1 MREAEGMKLRRL
13 CLPLVACV
21 PLCGIVAAGQNF
33 VTVTAA
39 NVQNAFGQKLA
50 AGQVCFQAANNNG
63 VPIAFQAGGGGQV
76 INRPVCGPVAN
87 GAFSVSVPNT
97 ALTAP
102 ANVCFHVTVKDSST
116 NQLVLGS
123 APSGQP
129 SGYDCV
135 QPAAN
140 NAWCSSGSCNFDNYT
155 PNLAPVV
162 AVQSG
167 PVGPQ
172 GPQGQQGPQGPQGPQ
187 GSLPAG
193 VTVNGNNVTF
203 PATIMAGA
211 AVTATSPVFNVR
223 HPAYGAKGD
232 ERFVTDAAINAG
244 SSTLTS
250 ATANF
255 TAADNSR
262 YITVNAGS
270 AGVLSGTYSGG
281 GTISGSTNQNC
292 TLTVGSGGATALVL
306 LTGANT
312 IANGAPLTIT
322 ATGTGYTSAPTSAT
336 LGNGTA
342 TCSGTATVAAALW
355 FTPITTNMTYI
366 NSTTVTLGT
375 TAVNTVSGAG
385 AAIGTDDSVAV
396 TAAYNALHAVGG
408 GVLYFPPGNYLILS
422 QLAVQPP
429 LTMAGDGPGWSGS
442 LHQGTGYASPVSM
455 LDLRYSS
462 GPKLSASGQGLITI
476 SGLGFADNGY
486 DTTSFIDDASATT
499 LHIFR
504 NSFTGSGPGLAASVN
519 DAITLGTTGNF
530 LGYGTVVKE
539 NFFNQIVHGV
549 LGKNY
554 VNAIVIRDNT
564 WSDTCGGSEA
574 IKFDGT
580 VLESQG
586 NIIEGNLF
594 ETTYY
599 SYAINFTN
607 SGYNYFA
614 GNTLWDVGVTWKAVV
629 YLSGTSPANTVIGGY
644 GWANG
649 SFVDTGSNG
658 LFQLGGISGILA
670 GLGGVAI
677 GNQNPTTGHLLIYSA
692 SNKIQLVY
700 PAVSEGDIA
709 VDGSGNLNF
718 TGISGRYTFDKGG
731 SPTTLV
737 CWKTDGKTLGY
748 ATMSGG
754 NISACN

>member
-1 MREAEGMKLRRL
+1 MRRRSCFL
-13 CLPLVACV
+13 LAACG
-21 PLCGIVAAGQNF
+21 LLLGAAAHAQNF
-33 VTVTAA
+33 VTVSAA

-50 AGQVCFQAANNNG
+50 AGQVCFQATNNNG

-76 INRPVCGPVAN
+76 INRAVCGPVTS

-135 QPAAN
+135 QPAAS

-155 PNLAPVV
+155 PNLAPLV
-162 AVQSG
+162 AQTSPALPPGTSVSG
-167 PVGPQ
+167 ANI
-172 GPQGQQGPQGPQGPQ
+172 
-187 GSLPAG
+187 S
-193 VTVNGNNVTF
+193 F
-203 PATIMAGA
+203 PGA
-211 AVTATSPVFNVR
+211 VLSASSPVFNVKN
-223 HPAYGAKGD
+223 PAYGAKGD

-270 AGVLSGTYSGG
+270 AGVLSGTYSSG
-281 GTISGSTNQNC
+281 GTISGNANQNC
-292 TLTVGSGGATALVL
+292 TLTIGSGGATALVL

-312 IANGAPLTIT
+312 IANGTPLVIT

-342 TCSGTATVAAALW
+342 TCSGTATITASLW
-355 FTPITTNMTYI
+355 YAPITTTMTYV

-375 TAVNTVSGAG
+375 TAVNTVSGAN
-385 AAIGTDDSVAV
+385 AAMGTDDSAGVI
-396 TAAYNALHAVGG
+396 AAYNALLAAGG
-408 GVLYFPPGNYLILS
+408 GIVYFPRGNYLVLS

-442 LHQGTGYASPVSM
+442 LHKSAPYASPASM
-455 LDLRYSS
+455 LDMRYSS
-462 GPKLSASGQGLITI
+462 GPKVSTSGQGLITI

-486 DTTSFIDDASATT
+486 DTTSFIDDTGATT

-519 DAITLGTTGNF
+519 DAITLGVTGNF

-564 WSDTCGGSEA
+564 WSDTCGGNEA

-586 NIIEGNLF
+586 NIIEGNLL

-614 GNTLWDVGVTWKAVV
+614 GNTLWDVGVTWKAAV

-658 LFQLGGISGILA
+658 LFQLGGIGGILA
-670 GLGGVAI
+670 GLGGLGI

-700 PAVSEGDIA
+700 PAVSEADMA
-709 VDGSGNLNF
+709 VDSNGNLNF
-718 TGISGRYTFDKGG
+718 SGISGRYTFDKGG
-731 SPTTLV
+731 SATTLV
-737 CWKTDGKTLGY
+737 CWKSDGKSLGY
-748 ATMSGG
+748 ATMNGG
-754 NISACN
+754 NIGACN